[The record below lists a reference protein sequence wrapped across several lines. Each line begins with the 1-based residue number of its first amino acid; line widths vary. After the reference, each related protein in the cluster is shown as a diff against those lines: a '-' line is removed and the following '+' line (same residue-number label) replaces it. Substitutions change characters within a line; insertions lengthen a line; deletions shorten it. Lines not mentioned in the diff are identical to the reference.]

1 VTRATVA
8 KPEAFNMSRDQQP
21 SATGRAF
28 RIGLMVSACSVL
40 VMLAPLLINLGKG
53 SKYFVAP
60 AFIGMCLGLCILLN
74 AAIDWMRGK

>member
-1 VTRATVA
+1 
-8 KPEAFNMSRDQQP
+8 
-21 SATGRAF
+21 
-28 RIGLMVSACSVL
+28 
-40 VMLAPLLINLGKG
+40 MLAPLLINLGKG